1 MCACVKRFWIFL
13 VVFQVILSGTGLV
26 FGQTKKEL
34 EQKKSSLLKEIEAT
48 NKQLKLVEK
57 NKSATAEQLNELKKK
72 IRLRES
78 LIGTINS
85 EINAIGGEIVTTS
98 KEIEQLRKDLDQL
111 RQQYAS
117 MIRYAY
123 KNRNLYQQMMFVFA
137 ASDFNQGYKRLK
149 YIQQYGQFRRRQ
161 AEEIVASQ
169 DRLNGKVKEL
179 EQHKQEKTSLRNTE
193 QKQKASLEE
202 ERKEQDK
209 LMKNLTQR
217 EKKLK
222 RELADKQAAKKKLDR
237 AIESLIKKEMDAAR
251 KKAVASGKKNV
262 TNANVF
268 TLTPEAARLSGSF
281 SGNRGQLPWPVE
293 QGRIT
298 GSFGEHPHKELK
310 GIVVKNNGVDIQS
323 VKGASARAIFEG
335 TVSSVISI
343 PGAGRAV
350 IIRHGDFLSVYS
362 NLATVSVKTGDKV
375 ATKQGIGTVGDT
387 SEGDAGEI
395 HLEIWRNTSKL
406 NPQEW
411 IARK

>member
-1 MCACVKRFWIFL
+1 MCACVKRYW
-13 VVFQVILSGTGLV
+13 VFTLLLLLLIQGPDSV
-26 FGQTKKEL
+26 FGQSKKEL
-34 EQKKSSLLKEIEAT
+34 EQKKSNLLKEIEAT
-48 NKQLKLVEK
+48 NKQIKLVEK
-57 NKSATAEQLNELKKK
+57 NKNVTAEQLNELKKK

-98 KEIEQLRKDLDQL
+98 KEINQLTKDLEQLK
-111 RQQYAS
+111 QQYAS

-123 KNRNLYQQMMFVFA
+123 KNRNVYQQMMFVFA
-137 ASDFNQGYKRLK
+137 ADDFNQAYKRLK
-149 YIQQYGQFRRRQ
+149 YIQQYGFFRRRQ
-161 AEEIVASQ
+161 ADEIVSAQ
-169 DRLNGKVKEL
+169 EKLNGKVKEL
-179 EQHKQEKTSLRNTE
+179 EQHKQEKTSLRNAE
-193 QKQKASLEE
+193 QKQKTSLEE

-217 EKKLK
+217 ERKLRK
-222 RELADKQAAKKKLDR
+222 ELADKQAAKNKLDS
-237 AIESLIKKEMDAAR
+237 AIESLIRKEMDAAR

-323 VKGASARAIFEG
+323 VKGAAARTIFEG
-335 TVSSVISI
+335 TVSRIISI
-343 PGAGRAV
+343 PGAGKAV

-362 NLATVSVKTGDKV
+362 NLSSVSVKSGDKV
-375 ATKQGIGTVGDT
+375 NTKQRIGTVGNS
-387 SEGDAGEI
+387 SEGDAGEL

-406 NPQEW
+406 NPQDW